1 MSTSRRSFLQ
11 YSLTAASM
19 LALGPEA
26 LAGPSRRAPA
36 SAKTKLKLLV
46 LGGTGFLG
54 PAFVNAA
61 LARGHTVTLF
71 NRGKTRPQLF
81 PHVEKLQ
88 GDRDPKKGEG
98 LKALEGRKWDAVLD
112 TSGYYPRIV
121 RASAEL
127 LAPNVQHYVYIS
139 SLSAYANNDV
149 KLEDESGPTAKLAD
163 PTVETMG
170 KSFENF
176 GGLKRLCEEAVEAAL
191 PNRAALIR
199 PGYIVGPDDRT
210 DRFTYWPV
218 RYAQGGEMLVPGSPE
233 DPLQIIDVRDLGEW
247 LVRVVENKLTGVYNA
262 TGPGKPWTMGGLIA
276 ACRAAT
282 GNKGT
287 KPIWVPAEFLAKN
300 GEDGEGDIPIWAPP
314 VGKTQGFHLR
324 SIDKALKAG
333 LKFRPGT
340 VTVRDTLA
348 YFRSLPEERRDKLR
362 AGLSPERE
370 KALLALWAQEAPA
383 AASTP
388 AAPSKPAKRKK
399 SR

>member
-1 MSTSRRSFLQ
+1 MSTSRRNFLQ

-26 LAGPSRRAPA
+26 LAGSSKKAPA
-36 SAKTKLKLLV
+36 AAKTKLKLLV
-46 LGGTGFLG
+46 LGGTSFLG

-81 PHVEKLQ
+81 PDVEKLQ

-112 TSGYYPRIV
+112 TSGYYPRMV
-121 RASAEL
+121 KASAEL
-127 LAPNVQHYVYIS
+127 LAPNVQQYVYIS

-149 KLEDESGPTAKLAD
+149 PNEDESGPTAKLAD

-170 KSFENF
+170 KNFENF
-176 GGLKRLCEEAVEAAL
+176 GGLKRLCEEAVETAM
-191 PNRAALIR
+191 PDRATLIR
-199 PGYIVGPDDRT
+199 PGYIVGPDDPS

-218 RYAQGGEMLVPGSPE
+218 RYSQGGEMLVPGSPE

-247 LVRVVENKLTGVYNA
+247 LVRVVENKLTGIYNA
-262 TGPGKPWTMGGLIA
+262 TGPEKPWNMGGLIA
-276 ACRAAT
+276 ACKAAT
-282 GNKGT
+282 GNKET
-287 KPIWVPAEFLAKN
+287 KPIWVPSEFLARN
-300 GEDGEGDIPIWAPP
+300 GEDGEGEIPIWAPP
-314 VGKTQGFHLR
+314 VGKTKGFHLR

-340 VTVRDTLA
+340 VTVKDTLA
-348 YFRSLPEERRDKLR
+348 YFRSLPEERRNKPR
-362 AGLSPERE
+362 AGLTAERE
-370 KALLALWAQEAPA
+370 KALLSLWAQEAPA
-383 AASTP
+383 AGTGTEGS
-388 AAPSKPAKRKK
+388 SKPVKRKK
-399 SR
+399 DK